1 MSNIFALHYRLQ
13 KKLKSIYLT
22 NYKYDQYLADNI
34 IHSIEIYAYPLE
46 IRHPCSVFLAQF

>member
-1 MSNIFALHYRLQ
+1 MSNIFALHYILQ

-34 IHSIEIYAYPLE
+34 IHSIAIYAYPLK
-46 IRHPCSVFLAQF
+46 IRHPCSVFLA

>member
-34 IHSIEIYAYPLE
+34 IHSIVIYAYPLE